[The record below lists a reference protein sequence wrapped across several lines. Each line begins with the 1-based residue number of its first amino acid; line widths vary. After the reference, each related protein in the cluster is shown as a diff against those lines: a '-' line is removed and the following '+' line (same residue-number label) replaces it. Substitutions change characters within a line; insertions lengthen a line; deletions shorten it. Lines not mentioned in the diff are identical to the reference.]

1 MTNERQLNVEPII
14 SYPRQAQ
21 PGETYLLTVDLRFS
35 AEDWH
40 YEEEEYPVHCML
52 DTGELFSQ
60 EPIVMG
66 P

>member
-1 MTNERQLNVEPII
+1 
-14 SYPRQAQ
+14 
-21 PGETYLLTVDLRFS
+21 LTVDLRFS
-35 AEDWH
+35 AEDWP

-52 DTGELFSQ
+52 DMGELFSQ